1 MKKFISALGV
11 ACVASAE
18 SSTALMETNNI
29 DNTYLGKALKFVGLT
44 QEHDKINIE
53 SPTKN
58 TPKVQAFGWDS
69 TLDTDVNNALYSN
82 DGNWGMDI
90 GVNIDIGAYYELPVY
105 NQNNYLVFRQRLGV
119 YAGGRQY
126 ISFLLGNIF
135 RLTFFGD
142 IWITKVTFFDNY
154 LRVDIVN
161 YNDFCDAMQYLIDVL
176 RFQLL
181 F

>member
-1 MKKFISALGV
+1 MGV

-44 QEHDKINIE
+44 KDHDKINVE

-69 TLDTDVNNALYSN
+69 TLDTDVNDALYSS

-119 YAGGRQY
+119 YAGGR
-126 ISFLLGNIF
+126 
-135 RLTFFGD
+135 
-142 IWITKVTFFDNY
+142 
-154 LRVDIVN
+154 
-161 YNDFCDAMQYLIDVL
+161 
-176 RFQLL
+176 
-181 F
+181 